1 MYLNYREII
10 MRVDFS
16 SEIMVPPETMEVD
29 QHFLVLKEKKPVI
42 LEFCIQWKYPSG
54 MKEKSRHSQVKGK
67 RRNHAASRSIS

>member
-42 LEFCIQWKYPSG
+42 LEFCIQ
-54 MKEKSRHSQVKGK
+54 
-67 RRNHAASRSIS
+67 